1 MSNMLSRRI
10 YFMKD
15 KRLQK
20 LEFDRVATLEIANAP
35 IDFPPTRRR
44 THLEI
49 ANLGL
54 TSPRLMFLPNHLT
67 IWKMRR
73 FAALNPFSTW
83 WHW

>member
-1 MSNMLSRRI
+1 MAAYRPQ
-10 YFMKD
+10 
-15 KRLQK
+15 KRPALRAGA
-20 LEFDRVATLEIANAP
+20 RVLAIESLPYEIANAP

-54 TSPRLMFLPNHLT
+54 TSPRLMSLPIHLT

-73 FAALNPFSTW
+73 FAALIPF
-83 WHW
+83 